1 MFQVAASSWWLS
13 VGVDKDVNAPIR
25 YGRHR
30 LYHFRPF
37 AQNSGSV
44 FVVLRPQLIIIIKC
58 IFCEKRKRRN
68 NDYTVQ
74 VSKSDSIK
82 RLPRR
87 STAEC
92 FAGAVRRWLTSNLQT
107 RWLLL
112 ASSRDCLLF
121 FFFLANFLC
130 SFVDRM
136 YAHVQFQRCFPSFE
150 RGSLPA
156 VWDCGTRRVCVVIGF
171 GPSKLIGS
179 GYR

>member
-92 FAGAVRRWLTSNLQT
+92 FAGAVLRWLTSNLQT

-121 FFFLANFLC
+121 FSFLFFFLPT
-130 SFVDRM
+130 SFALLWTACTPTSSFKDASHPLKEV
-136 YAHVQFQRCFPSFE
+136 HCQRSGIVAP
-150 RGSLPA
+150 
-156 VWDCGTRRVCVVIGF
+156 VVF
-171 GPSKLIGS
+171 V
-179 GYR
+179 